1 MRGIVLAFIQDGSA
15 LDVCPKQCS
24 VIEIM
29 CCENETVENIHKR
42 LKKVYGDDA
51 VDHSTVRS
59 VGCRLFG
66 QSGYANI
73 QNFPCSCRQH
83 IVLTPD
89 NVQRINNL
97 ILADKRV
104 TAKELSLHVEVGEAT
119 AHSPSFPS
127 LHLHHSSFSNTSL
140 ALPTSQF
147 VLQPF
152 RCFSYV
158 TGFSLKAPGEP
169 PM

>member
-1 MRGIVLAFIQDGSA
+1 MA
-15 LDVCPKQCS
+15 
-24 VIEIM
+24 
-29 CCENETVENIHKR
+29 NIHKSLR
-42 LKKVYGDDA
+42 KVYGDDV
-51 VDHSTVRS
+51 VDLSTVRS

-104 TAKELSLHVEVGEAT
+104 TAKELSLQVGVEEA
-119 AHSPSFPS
+119 SVCRI
-127 LHLHHSSFSNTSL
+127 LK
-140 ALPTSQF
+140 QF
-147 VLQPF
+147 EFKKVYAGGSEDVDRCLQRNLDKCAANLWNSTRMLEITF
-152 RCFSYV
+152 
-158 TGFSLKAPGEP
+158 LQE
-169 PM
+169 